1 MNIKAGIFIFAASLL
16 ASSALAQTCDISY
29 TTDTDAQLGAGDPVN
44 IGTVI
49 ATAYGI
55 PLADAEDNTRLGKK
69 IINAASKEQDKG
81 GPYIATYSEMRSCD
95 GGPAVKADGIF
106 VKGVTLAGSNKIARV
121 ALGVADEVTK
131 RYEKRAAHGDKFAN
145 DHSKAKKVE
154 RDSATGKR
162 KRNIVAGD

>member
-1 MNIKAGIFIFAASLL
+1 MKYWLMALALVAG
-16 ASSALAQTCDISY
+16 SAVAQTCDVTY
-29 TTDTDAQLGAGDPVN
+29 TMDTDVQAGAGDPVN
-44 IGTVI
+44 VGTSVGMV
-49 ATAYGI
+49 YGI
-55 PLADAEDNTRLGKK
+55 PLADADDNTRLGKK

-95 GGPAVKADGIF
+95 GGPAVKADGVF

-121 ALGVADEVTK
+121 GLQVADEITK

-162 KRNIVAGD
+162 KRNIIAGD